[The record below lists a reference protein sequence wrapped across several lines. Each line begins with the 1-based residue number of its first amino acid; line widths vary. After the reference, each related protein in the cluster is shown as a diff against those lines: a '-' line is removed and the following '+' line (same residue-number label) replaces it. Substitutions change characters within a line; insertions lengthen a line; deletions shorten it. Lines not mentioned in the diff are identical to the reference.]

1 MSLPVSARHP
11 AIAIA
16 GPTASGKSELA
27 LGIAEEFE
35 GEIINYDSLHLIR
48 HLDVGTAKPS
58 LRDRERV
65 PHHLIDVLD
74 PAEWSSSGDYQ
85 RRARTVLSEIR
96 ERRRVPVLVGGT
108 GLYLRA
114 LLEGL
119 FTGPRRSDYWRERL
133 ESMAAARGREY
144 IHRVLKRLDLETAG
158 RIAPRDKPK
167 VIRAIEVRLETGRR
181 LSEHLEREPKTP
193 LVGFNFTL
201 IGLDPARQ
209 ALYDRI
215 NQRVV
220 DMWDNGLADE
230 VRGLLTSGAAPT
242 SKAFEAIGY
251 RHVLDYLDGKM
262 ARDEAIMLMQRDTRR
277 YAKRQLSWFKRQQSV
292 HWFDG
297 FGNDEKIR
305 KRVHRF
311 VQCTLSVHSG
321 PLGQAAS
328 RS

>member
-1 MSLPVSARHP
+1 
-11 AIAIA
+11 
-16 GPTASGKSELA
+16 
-27 LGIAEEFE
+27 
-35 GEIINYDSLHLIR
+35 
-48 HLDVGTAKPS
+48 
-58 LRDRERV
+58 
-65 PHHLIDVLD
+65 
-74 PAEWSSSGDYQ
+74 
-85 RRARTVLSEIR
+85 
-96 ERRRVPVLVGGT
+96 
-108 GLYLRA
+108 
-114 LLEGL
+114 
-119 FTGPRRSDYWRERL
+119 
-133 ESMAAARGREY
+133 MAADRGREY

-167 VIRAIEVRLETGRR
+167 VIRAIEVRLATGRR

-201 IGLDPARQ
+201 IGLDPARH

-311 VQCTLSVHSG
+311 VQRTLSVHSG